1 MAKFVSNYD
10 GGYPHDVCDYMLWKI
25 HDDLMEQLNSANN
38 CGVAYVDASF
48 MMKLFEIQE
57 EEDG

>member
-25 HDDLMEQLNSANN
+25 HDDLMEQLNRANN
-38 CGVAYVDASF
+38 AGATYVDATF

-57 EEDG
+57 EEDA

>member
-25 HDDLMEQLNSANN
+25 HDDLMEQLNRTNN
-38 CGVAYVDASF
+38 AGATYVDATF

>member
-25 HDDLMEQLNSANN
+25 HDELM
-38 CGVAYVDASF
+38 
-48 MMKLFEIQE
+48 
-57 EEDG
+57 